1 MLTLRGGCR
10 STINRLRRGIT
21 ISYIALAVAALL
33 VGIDQIIKVIVQS
46 NLELNDTVSFIPGII
61 SFTYVENTGAAF
73 NSFDGQ
79 RWFLIG
85 LTGIVILALIYLLAF
100 KKIKNTVIIWHAA
113 VILAGGLGN
122 LIDRIFRGSV
132 IDYIEFKFVN
142 FAIFNFA
149 DCMVVLG
156 VISLLVYIL
165 FFDKSDSLHIK
176 RGKKSDARED

>member
-1 MLTLRGGCR
+1 MI
-10 STINRLRRGIT
+10 S
-21 ISYIALAVAALL
+21 ISYIALGVSALL
-33 VGIDQIIKVIVQS
+33 IGIDQILKVIVQA
-46 NLELNDTVSFIPGII
+46 NLQLHESVPFIPGII

-85 LTGIVILALIYLLAF
+85 LTGLAVLFMLYLLAF
-100 KKIKNTVIIWHAA
+100 RKLKNPVVIWHVA
-113 VILAGGLGN
+113 VILAGGVGN
-122 LIDRIFRGSV
+122 LIDRVFRDGSV

-156 VISLLVYIL
+156 VISLLVYML
-165 FFDKSDSLHIK
+165 FFDKSDLFH
-176 RGKKSDARED
+176 RREKKDADRAE

>member
-1 MLTLRGGCR
+1 M
-10 STINRLRRGIT
+10 IP
-21 ISYIALAVAALL
+21 ISYIALIVSALL
-33 VGIDQIIKVIVQS
+33 IGIDQVIKVIVQS
-46 NLELNDTVSFIPGII
+46 NLALNETIPFIPGFL

-85 LTGIVILALIYLLAF
+85 LTSLAVLFMLYLLVF
-100 KKIKNTVIIWHAA
+100 KKLKNNVVVWHVA

-122 LIDRIFRGSV
+122 LIDRIFRGGSV
-132 IDYIEFKFVN
+132 IDYVEFKFIN

-156 VISLLVYIL
+156 VISLLIYLL
-165 FFDKSDSLHIK
+165 FFDKSDLFHRKDQHSAEK
-176 RGKKSDARED
+176 AE

>member
-1 MLTLRGGCR
+1 MEL
-10 STINRLRRGIT
+10 IP
-21 ISYIALAVAALL
+21 ISYIALGVSALL
-33 VGIDQIIKVIVQS
+33 IGIDQILKVIVQA
-46 NLELNDTVSFIPGII
+46 NLQLHESVPFIPGII

-85 LTGIVILALIYLLAF
+85 LTGLAVLFLLYLLAF
-100 KKIKNTVIIWHAA
+100 RKLKNPVVIWHVA
-113 VILAGGLGN
+113 VILAGGVGN
-122 LIDRIFRGSV
+122 LIDRVFRDGSV

-156 VISLLVYIL
+156 VISLLVYML
-165 FFDKSDSLHIK
+165 FFEKSDLFHRK
-176 RGKKSDARED
+176 EEKDADRAE